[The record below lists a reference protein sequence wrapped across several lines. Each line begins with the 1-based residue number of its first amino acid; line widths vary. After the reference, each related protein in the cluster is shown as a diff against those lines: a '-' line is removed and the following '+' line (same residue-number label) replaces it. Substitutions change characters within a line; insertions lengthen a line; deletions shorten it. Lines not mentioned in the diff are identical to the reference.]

1 MNGVV
6 SQIAWD
12 CGHSAVPNIRHNF
25 PHSSFSDFCTFFIN
39 FFLPSTSSKTNQ
51 LNHTMFNQAADYD
64 QARKEVA
71 YAGLVYLLAALIFN
85 LIGYFASPYVII
97 AFPFIAIPIMVRV
110 YFVNEK
116 YNFATLQFMLRVL
129 FFEFFAE
136 AMVISTFL
144 YYTISLR
151 DISSN
156 LNSVATLYTSAFP
169 QKFIVMF
176 WFGFSCAYVTCILL
190 LGIPCLAPDHQLKP
204 SESRQKLNDL
214 A

>member
-1 MNGVV
+1 MNGVL
-6 SQIAWD
+6 SQNCLD

-25 PHSSFSDFCTFFIN
+25 PLLLFPTFALFSLIFFAIDL
-39 FFLPSTSSKTNQ
+39 FTNQ

-144 YYTISLR
+144 YYSISLR